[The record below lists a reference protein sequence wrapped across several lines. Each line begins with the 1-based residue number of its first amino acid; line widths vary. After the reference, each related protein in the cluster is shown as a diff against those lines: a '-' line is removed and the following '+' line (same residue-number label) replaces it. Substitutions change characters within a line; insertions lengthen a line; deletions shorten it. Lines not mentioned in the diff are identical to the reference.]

1 MPAVGRPR
9 RLLAI
14 AAATA
19 AALGPATAGAQGRFE
34 LSHALA
40 FTQVYDD
47 NLFSRASAG
56 EKDYISR
63 LTPMIQAGYLSAPF
77 SVRARYEL
85 DAEAYA
91 GHRELSDVAA
101 RQDASIRIDNGRAR
115 ILTFSAEGAFSSTQ
129 RPGELNL
136 ATGLDAQRAAARRL
150 STRELL
156 SRRFGR
162 TTEAT
167 LEHAYTWDALSGGI
181 EGRTSVGRMEVK
193 KQVTARDRAH
203 ASYTLRHFDFDG
215 ASGVLAQVLTLGW
228 DRRLTR
234 RLSLELD
241 GGPRLTEGR
250 VGPELSLSLVHRL
263 PRREWALSY
272 AQTQATA
279 IGEPGL
285 ITVETFAAAASQV
298 LGPVRLRA
306 TPSVWRNR
314 RDGAEAMVYRMAVD
328 AEWRVSRPVSLIA
341 SYQYSLQTGSLT
353 GRPIGDIAHDLV
365 LLRLATRA
373 GH

>member
-1 MPAVGRPR
+1 M
-9 RLLAI
+9 
-14 AAATA
+14 A

-56 EKDYISR
+56 EKDFISR
-63 LTPMIQAGYLSAPF
+63 LTPMIQAGYRSAPF
-77 SVRARYEL
+77 TVRARYEL

-91 GHRELSDVAA
+91 GHRGLSDVAA
-101 RQDASIRIDNGRAR
+101 RQDGSIRIDGGRAR
-115 ILTFSAEGAFSSTQ
+115 TLTFSAEGAFSSTQ

-150 STRELL
+150 STREAL
-156 SRRFGR
+156 SRRFGP

-167 LEHAYTWDALSGGI
+167 LEHAFTWDALSGGV
-181 EGRTSVGRMEVK
+181 EGRTSIGRAELK
-193 KQVTARDRAH
+193 KQVTARDRAR
-203 ASYTLRHFDFDG
+203 ASYILRHFDFDG
-215 ASGVLAQVLTLGW
+215 AGAVLAQVLTLGW

-234 RLSLELD
+234 RLRLELD
-241 GGPRLTEGR
+241 GGPRLTSGR
-250 VGPELSLSLVHRL
+250 VGPELSVSLVHRL
-263 PRREWALSY
+263 PRREWAVSY

-285 ITVETFAAAASQV
+285 VTVETFAAAVGAQV
-298 LGPVRLRA
+298 FGPVRLRA

-353 GRPIGDIAHDLV
+353 GRPIGDIAHDVV
-365 LLRLATRA
+365 LLRLATST